1 MILILSLFACG
12 LDNKTEG
19 DAPHCEDTR
28 SALAP
33 EEVSALGFSANEL
46 LPLAAGEF
54 SETLIYK
61 DESSTALLLS
71 FTPDLSA
78 VAYVDSE
85 AVYPDTEGANT
96 ADIGVICEDR
106 LEVGGTLSF
115 ATEDGLFAD
124 VFSGVLS
131 AMEVAT
137 ASLTVDLMEQASA
150 GTFEPESYPTDV
162 YDSMSMGLVATWNA
176 QGSSGV
182 ISGSTLHDEGC
193 DGDICSASSE
203 QLEVG
208 SWE

>member
-1 MILILSLFACG
+1 MILILSLLACDLG
-12 LDNKTEG
+12 NKTEG
-19 DAPHCEDTR
+19 DSPHCEDTR
-28 SALAP
+28 STLAP

-46 LPLAAGEF
+46 LPLAEGEF

-61 DESSTALLLS
+61 DQSSTALLLS

-78 VAYVDSE
+78 VSFVDSE
-85 AVYPDTEGANT
+85 AVYPESSSGVTV
-96 ADIGVICEDR
+96 DIGVICEDR

-115 ATEDGLFAD
+115 STEDGLFAD

-131 AMEVAT
+131 AMEVTT
-137 ASLTVDLMEQASA
+137 ASLSVDLMEQASA
-150 GTFEPESYPTDV
+150 GTFDPESYPTDV
-162 YDSMSMGLVATWNA
+162 YDSMNMAMVAVWDA
-176 QGSSGV
+176 DGSNGA

-193 DGDICSASSE
+193 DGDVCSASSE